1 MFLSEVIAQG
11 EGTHCKVEGVVLSV
25 EEPTEPRGGRISEHA
40 ARSER
45 DTARL
50 KCSSSDKEV
59 AQRSTD

>member
-40 ARSER
+40 ASER
-45 DTARL
+45 DMARL
-50 KCSSSDKEV
+50 ECSSSDKEV